1 MGEEKEQEVE
11 EEEEEDGE
19 TVVRRWSAALE
30 GAGQQ
35 TKAFQSQ
42 RGLVSTAPCSLCTPA
57 AEPLPLANPALVKQV
72 IGGR

>member
-11 EEEEEDGE
+11 EEEEEEDGE
-19 TVVRRWSAALE
+19 MVVSCP
-30 GAGQQ
+30 GGGGQQ

-42 RGLVSTAPCSLCTPA
+42 QGLVSTTPCSLCTPA
-57 AEPLPLANPALVKQV
+57 AEPLPLANPALVKQA